1 MKWNIDFEIAA
12 AVIDLIFIY
21 FFFNK
26 KHLPTRKNRYFVF
39 SLIVVTFVTVLDM
52 LSSYMDSNWKQ
63 YPLVL
68 IHLINMLFFVSSAML
83 MLSVFLYLLALAGR
97 QDIIRKPVFIL
108 FCIPFM
114 MAVFLGVASPFTG
127 LLYRIDPVLGYVHGP
142 AFLMEFS
149 LSSFY
154 LLSSVIV
161 VIVYRKRM
169 TLLQFRSVVFF
180 LIAVASGVVFQA
192 IFFNWVLMANA
203 VTSVAI
209 VVVYLALQ
217 NPDMYI
223 DKEMGL
229 FNRDAFNEIVTEYAA
244 DGTRYDLI
252 ELSFSNFRIAQ
263 SVYGTER
270 ANEALRQAVTYV
282 QTMFDRAYL
291 FRIATDNFV
300 LLDLY
305 DSDFESTS
313 RIITERFRQPWKIDN
328 NEILFSVYSTYVPY
342 RFVGKELKST
352 IRNLEYIRQKLPHTE
367 NELIIDEEI
376 GRSMERDAAVERAL
390 EKAIDNKT
398 VQIYFQPI
406 FHSREAK
413 AQTAE
418 VLARLFDEEVGFV
431 SPTEFVVKAE
441 ENGTVVELGR
451 QIFEKVCMFLAGNDI
466 EQYGIEKVSINLS
479 VFQCMREMMAEEFME
494 MAQKYNVPMTR
505 FLFEI
510 IETATTEKDFFVRKN
525 MDTLIAAGAEFI
537 LDDYGIGYSNI
548 VNLFSLPFRFVK
560 MDKSLVWTY
569 FESDSD
575 VLPDVIETFRN
586 QKVAIIAQ
594 GVESRA
600 MAKRLQMMGCD
611 AMQGFYFSKP
621 VPAKDFIRLMKE
633 KNIEGGFGI

>member
-21 FFFNK
+21 FFFSK

-39 SLIVVTFVTVLDM
+39 SLIIVTFVTVLDI
-52 LSSYMDSNWKQ
+52 LSSYMDSNWHN
-63 YPLVL
+63 YPMAML
-68 IHLINMLFFVSSAML
+68 HLINVLFFVSSAML
-83 MLSVFLYLLALAGR
+83 MLSVFLYLLALSNR
-97 QDIIRKPVFIL
+97 QDIIKKPVFIL
-108 FCIPFM
+108 FCVPFLM
-114 MAVFLGVASPFTG
+114 SMFLGVASPFTG
-127 LLYRIDPVLGYVHGP
+127 FLYRFDPVEGYVHGP
-142 AFLMEFS
+142 AFLMEFL

-154 LLSSVIV
+154 LLMSAVFV
-161 VIVYRKRM
+161 VVYRKM
-169 TLLQFRSVVFF
+169 MSILQFRSVVFF
-180 LIAVASGVVFQA
+180 LIAVASGVALQA
-192 IFFNWVLMANA
+192 LLFRWTLLANA
-203 VTSVAI
+203 VTSIAI
-209 VVVYLALQ
+209 VVVYLSLQ

-223 DKEMGL
+223 DKETDL
-229 FNRDAFNEIVTEYAA
+229 FNLDAFNEIVSEYAT

-252 ELSFSNFRIAQ
+252 NLNISNFRITQ

-270 ANEALRQAVTYV
+270 ANEALRRAVTYI
-282 QTMFDRAYL
+282 QTMYDRAYI
-291 FRIATDNFV
+291 FRISSDNFV

-305 DSDFESTS
+305 RSDFDDTAKVI
-313 RIITERFRQPWKIDN
+313 RDRFREPWRVDN
-328 NEILFSVYSTYVPY
+328 NDIIFSVYSTYVPY
-342 RFVGKELKST
+342 EYVGKELKST
-352 IRNLEYIRQKLPHTE
+352 LKNLEYIRHKLTHTE
-367 NELIIDEEI
+367 TELVINEEI
-376 GRSMERDAAVERAL
+376 SRSIERDTAVERAL
-390 EKAIDNKT
+390 ERAIDNKS

-406 FHSREAK
+406 FHTREAK

-418 VLARLFDEEVGFV
+418 ILARLFDEEVGFV
-431 SPTEFVVKAE
+431 SPTEFVIKAE

-451 QIFEKVCMFLAGNDI
+451 QIFEKVCIFLHENDI

-479 VFQCMREMMAEEFME
+479 VYQCMREMMAEEFME
-494 MAQKYNVPMTR
+494 TAAKYEVPMTR

-510 IETATTEKDFFVRKN
+510 VETATTEKDFFVRKN
-525 MDTLIAAGAEFI
+525 MDKLIAAGAEFI

-548 VNLFSLPFRFVK
+548 VNVFSLPFRFVK

-594 GVESRA
+594 GVESKA
-600 MAKRLQMMGCD
+600 MARRLQMMGCD
-611 AMQGFYFSKP
+611 AMQGFYFAKP

>member
-12 AVIDLIFIY
+12 TIVDLIFIY
-21 FFFNK
+21 FFFSK

-39 SLIVVTFVTVLDM
+39 SLVVVTFVTVLDM
-52 LSSYMDSNWKQ
+52 LSSYMDSNWGS
-63 YPLVL
+63 YPIGIL
-68 IHLINMLFFVSSAML
+68 HLINVLFFVSSAML
-83 MLSVFLYLLALAGR
+83 MLSVFLYLLSLANR
-97 QDIIRKPVFIL
+97 QDLIRKPVFIV
-108 FCIPFM
+108 FCVPFM
-114 MAVFLGVASPFTG
+114 IAVFLGVASPFTG
-127 LLYRIDPVLGYVHGP
+127 LLYHFDPVEGYVHGP
-142 AFLMEFS
+142 AFMLEFA

-154 LLSSVIV
+154 LIMSAILV
-161 VIVYRKRM
+161 VVYRRRISS
-169 TLLQFRSVVFF
+169 LQFRSVLFF
-180 LIAVASGVVFQA
+180 LIAVASGVTIQA
-192 IFFNWVLMANA
+192 LFFRWVLMANA
-203 VTSVAI
+203 VTSIAI
-209 VVVYLALQ
+209 VVVFLALQ

-223 DKEMGL
+223 DMETGL
-229 FNRDAFNEIVTEYAA
+229 FNLDAFKEIVSEYST
-244 DGTRYDLI
+244 DGIRYDLI
-252 ELSFSNFRIAQ
+252 DLNINNYRIAQ
-263 SVYGTER
+263 SVYGTDR
-270 ANEALRQAVTYV
+270 ANEALRRAVAYV
-282 QTMFDRAYL
+282 QTMYDRAYI
-291 FRIATDNFV
+291 FRIASDNFA

-305 DSDFESTS
+305 GSDYENTS
-313 RIITERFRQPWKIDN
+313 KVVAERFREPWTVDN
-328 NEILFSVYSTYVPY
+328 NDIIFSIYSTYVPHEH
-342 RFVGKELKST
+342 VGGELKT
-352 IRNLEYIRQKLPHTE
+352 IIKNLEYIRHKLTHTE
-367 NELIIDEEI
+367 TNLVIDDEI
-376 GRSMERDAAVERAL
+376 SRSIERDTAVERAL

-398 VQIYFQPI
+398 VQIYLQPI

-431 SPTEFVVKAE
+431 SPVEFVVKAE

-451 QIFEKVCMFLAGNDI
+451 QIFEKVCIFLSENDI

-494 MAQKYNVPMTR
+494 MAAKYEVPMTR

-510 IETATTEKDFFVRKN
+510 VETATTEKDFFVRKN
-525 MDTLIAAGAEFI
+525 MDKLIAAGSEFI

-548 VNLFSLPFRFVK
+548 VNVFSLPFRFVK

-594 GVESRA
+594 GVESKA
-600 MAKRLQMMGCD
+600 MARRLQMMGCD
-611 AMQGFYFSKP
+611 VMQGFYFSKP

>member
-12 AVIDLIFIY
+12 TIIDLIFIY

-39 SLIVVTFVTVLDM
+39 SLIVVTFATTLDM

-63 YPLVL
+63 YPLVM
-68 IHLINMLFFVSSAML
+68 IHLINVLFFVSSAML
-83 MLSVFLYLLALAGR
+83 MLSVFLYLLTLAKR
-97 QDIIRKPVFIL
+97 VDLIKKPVFIL
-108 FCIPFM
+108 FCVPFM
-114 MAVFLGVASPFTG
+114 MAVFLGVSSPFTG
-127 LLYRIDPVLGYVHGP
+127 FLYVIDPVEGYVHGP
-142 AFLMEFS
+142 AFLLEFS
-149 LSSFY
+149 LSCFY
-154 LLSSVIV
+154 LIVSVIM
-161 VIVYRKRM
+161 VIRYRKLM
-169 TLLQFRSVVFF
+169 TALQLRSIFFF
-180 LIAVASGVVFQA
+180 LMAVAGGVLFQA
-192 IFFNWVLMANA
+192 LFFNYILMANA
-203 VTSVAI
+203 VTSIAI
-209 VVVYLALQ
+209 VVVYLSLQ

-223 DKEMGL
+223 DKETGL
-229 FNRDAFNEIVTEYAA
+229 FNRDAFNEIVSEYSS

-252 ELSFSNFRIAQ
+252 ELSVSNFRITQ

-270 ANEALRQAVTYV
+270 ANEALVRAVTYV
-282 QTMFDRAYL
+282 QTMFDKAYI
-291 FRIATDNFV
+291 FRISSDNFV

-305 DSDFESTS
+305 DSDFGSTAKVIS
-313 RIITERFRQPWKIDN
+313 ERFRQPWKVENI
-328 NEILFSVYSTYVPY
+328 EIMFSVYSTYVPY
-342 RFVGKELKST
+342 EFVGKELKST
-352 IRNLEYIRQKLPHTE
+352 IKNLEYIRHKLPHTE

-376 GRSMERDAAVERAL
+376 SRSIERDSAVERAL

-398 VQIYFQPI
+398 VQIYLQPI

-431 SPTEFVVKAE
+431 SPTEFVIKAE

-451 QIFEKVCMFLAGNDI
+451 QIFEKVCIFLSENDI

-479 VFQCMREMMAEEFME
+479 VYQGMREMMAEEFMD
-494 MAQKYNVPMTR
+494 MAAKYEVPMTR

-510 IETATTEKDFFVRKN
+510 VETATTEKDFFVRKN
-525 MDTLIAAGAEFI
+525 MDKLIAAGSEFI

-548 VNLFSLPFRFVK
+548 VNVFSLPFRFVK

-575 VLPDVIETFRN
+575 VLPDIIETFRN

-594 GVESRA
+594 GVESKA
-600 MAKRLQMMGCD
+600 MARRLQMMGCD